1 MVVIIL
7 NLELIQIRR
16 IADYQFGLGT
26 GRVLFPDDVKIEF
39 SKQGRPRRVYLNGKL
54 IATIRA
60 RDGYIAL
67 TLDGAKIL
75 LDNNLAERNTVIIS
89 EEAVPF
95 VKSGRNVFVKFVE
108 NVSRDLRAG
117 EEVIIV
123 NKRKELI
130 AVGRA
135 ILNGEEM
142 LSLKFGLAIKV
153 RRGVE
158 D

>member
-1 MVVIIL
+1 MIL
-7 NLELIQIRR
+7 LNAILSQIRR
-16 IADYQFGLGT
+16 IADYQFGLGV
-26 GRVLFPDDVKIEF
+26 GKILFPDNVKIEL
-39 SKQGRPRRVYLNGKL
+39 SKQGRPRRIYLNNKL

-67 TLDGAKIL
+67 TLDGARIL
-75 LDNNLAERNTVIIS
+75 LQSNLVEKNIVTIS
-89 EEAVPF
+89 EDAVPF
-95 VKSGRNVFVKFVE
+95 VKNGRNVFAKFVE
-108 NVSRDLRAG
+108 HASGELKAG

-142 LSLKFGLAIKV
+142 LSLKSGLAIKI

>member
-1 MVVIIL
+1 MVVL
-7 NLELIQIRR
+7 LSMALSQIRR
-16 IADYQFGLGT
+16 IADYQFGLGV
-26 GRVLFPDDVKIEF
+26 GKVLFPEHVSIEL
-39 SKQGRPRRVYLNGKL
+39 SKQGRPRRIYLNDRL

-67 TLDGAKIL
+67 TLDGARIL
-75 LDNNLAERNTVIIS
+75 LGNNLAEKNIVIIS
-89 EEAVPF
+89 EDAVPF
-95 VKSGRNVFVKFVE
+95 VKNGRNVFVKFIE
-108 NVSRDLRAG
+108 NASRELKAG

-142 LSLKFGLAIKV
+142 LNLKSGLAIKV

>member
-1 MVVIIL
+1 MVVILNIIL
-7 NLELIQIRR
+7 AQIRR
-16 IADYQFGLGT
+16 IADYQFGAGVGNT
-26 GRVLFPDDVKIEF
+26 LFPDNITIEL
-39 SKQGRPRRVYLNGKL
+39 SKQGRPRRIYLNNKL
-54 IATIRA
+54 IATVRA

-67 TLDGAKIL
+67 TLDSAKIL
-75 LDNNLAERNTVIIS
+75 LENGLAKKNVVTIS

-95 VKSGRNVFVKFVE
+95 IKTGRNVFAKFVRD
-108 NVSRDLRAG
+108 VSEDLRAG

-123 NKRKELI
+123 NEKKELI

-142 LSLKFGLAIKV
+142 RTLKSGLAIKV

>member
-1 MVVIIL
+1 ML
-7 NLELIQIRR
+7 SQIRR
-16 IADYQFGLGT
+16 IADYQFGLGV
-26 GRVLFPDDVKIEF
+26 GKILFPDNVNIEL
-39 SKQGRPRRVYLNGKL
+39 SKQGRPRRIYLNNKL

-67 TLDGAKIL
+67 TLDGARIL
-75 LDNNLAERNTVIIS
+75 LQSNLVEKNIVIIS
-89 EEAVPF
+89 EDAVPF
-95 VKSGRNVFVKFVE
+95 VKNGRNVFVKFIE
-108 NVSRDLRAG
+108 HAPKELKAG

-142 LSLKFGLAIKV
+142 LSLKSGLAIKV